1 MSITLRNLTT
11 RCILSDCEM
20 RFMVTVGLIKFDEYG
35 VNDDPSIVKIV
46 RGKGSM
52 VQYKKDGDWIYE
64 YYLYSGRII
73 GLQWHKRTYVSAWLL
88 DKADESLARLNKEKK
103 DEWHPFGL

>member
-1 MSITLRNLTT
+1 MR
-11 RCILSDCEM
+11 ILSDCEV
-20 RFMVTVGLIKFDEYG
+20 RFMVTVGSIKFDEYG

-88 DKADESLARLNKEKK
+88 DETDESLARLNKEKK